1 MNKEN
6 KTIDATPRVLGQ
18 TLTSYAP
25 GHSQSVPSLAASVW
39 ANATER
45 NLVQPL

>member
-6 KTIDATPRVLGQ
+6 KTTDTTPRVLGW
-18 TLTSYAP
+18 TLSSYAP
-25 GHSQSVPSLAASVW
+25 GHSQSLPSLAASIR

-45 NLVQPL
+45 NLVQHF

>member
-1 MNKEN
+1 MKKEN
-6 KTIDATPRVLGQ
+6 KTTDTTPRVLGQ

-25 GHSQSVPSLAASVW
+25 GHSQSVPSLPVSVW

-45 NLVQPL
+45 NLAHHL